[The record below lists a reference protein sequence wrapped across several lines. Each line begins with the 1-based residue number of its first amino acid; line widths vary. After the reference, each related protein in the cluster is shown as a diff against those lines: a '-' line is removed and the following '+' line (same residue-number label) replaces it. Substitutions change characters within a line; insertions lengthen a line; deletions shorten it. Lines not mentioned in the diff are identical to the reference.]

1 MVGQKMN
8 DDEKITQILQTVA
21 EISNE
26 IKHLNQ
32 RLTSKTEEINK
43 LDSRVTKLEIALA
56 VNDVKTE
63 NAGSETKK
71 HTGWFERIGIG
82 AIAMIVTF
90 IAIKVGLK

>member
-1 MVGQKMN
+1 MN
-8 DDEKITQILQTVA
+8 DDEKITMILQTVA

-32 RLTSKTEEINK
+32 RLTSKTEDINK
-43 LDSRVTKLEIALA
+43 LDSRVRTLEIALA

-63 NAGSETKK
+63 DTGSVAKK
-71 HTGWFERIGIG
+71 HTDWFERVGIG